1 MSAAVA
7 ENPRGI
13 PKADFVED
21 IPGLMEKTSLT
32 AAELIEQA
40 DTQYNKVRAH
50 RLLNRALENTLV
62 PSCCCRCVC
71 ACVSWAQRSQ
81 VGWRCSG
88 GCCCRNGEDGRR
100 PLSTYW
106 HSLLLFICY
115 F

>member
-40 DTQYNKVRAH
+40 DTQYNKVRVH
-50 RLLNRALENTLV
+50 RLLNRALENTLFRAAV
-62 PSCCCRCVC
+62 AVASVR
-71 ACVSWAQRSQ
+71 VSRGLNAAK
-81 VGWRCSG
+81 
-88 GCCCRNGEDGRR
+88 
-100 PLSTYW
+100 
-106 HSLLLFICY
+106 
-115 F
+115 